1 MRSRRGWSGAGLEY
15 SNLFRAVR
23 PGGPGRRVLIVEDE
37 PWIAEMY
44 AIGLQR
50 DGWQVE
56 IAPTA
61 EEGLRQALSTPPDL
75 LLLDIMLPGM
85 DGVEMLSRLRSNPQ
99 TQNLPV
105 LVLSNSPGLSGKLQ
119 RARSLGIL
127 GWLTKSSTT
136 PRELASEIRP
146 FLK

>member
-1 MRSRRGWSGAGLEY
+1 
-15 SNLFRAVR
+15 
-23 PGGPGRRVLIVEDE
+23 
-37 PWIAEMY
+37 MY

-61 EEGLRQALSTPPDL
+61 EEGLRQALSSPPDL

-85 DGVEMLSRLRSNPQ
+85 DGVEMLSRLRSNPK

-127 GWLTKSSTT
+127 GWLTKSSIT